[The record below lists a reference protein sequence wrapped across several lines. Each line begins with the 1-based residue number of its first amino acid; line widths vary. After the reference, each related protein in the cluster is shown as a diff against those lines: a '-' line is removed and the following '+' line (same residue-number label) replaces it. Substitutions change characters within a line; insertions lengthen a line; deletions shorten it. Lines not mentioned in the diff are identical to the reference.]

1 VLARSR
7 RILCRYELRYD
18 MRSSG
23 KEFTIEVLHF
33 VSELK
38 AAVTLLPGAVGCVQ
52 PAPVEMRRSGRVARY
67 HNSAQHGVCASNY
80 LRRDVRLAPSLVA
93 PGSETRSCRSRA
105 SWPGSPRAGFRGCR
119 EPQCFLPA
127 PSPGLVTGEEMRRR
141 AEGRDHGLLR
151 RNRDGVATMFECS
164 ASWPSGYRARR

>member
-1 VLARSR
+1 
-7 RILCRYELRYD
+7 

-67 HNSAQHGVCASNY
+67 HNSAQHLVCASNDQREVG
-80 LRRDVRLAPSLVA
+80 LKSARLGYRLVA
-93 PGSETRSCRSRA
+93 TLESIRIA
-105 SWPGSPRAGFRGCR
+105 
-119 EPQCFLPA
+119 
-127 PSPGLVTGEEMRRR
+127 
-141 AEGRDHGLLR
+141 
-151 RNRDGVATMFECS
+151 
-164 ASWPSGYRARR
+164 

>member
-1 VLARSR
+1 
-7 RILCRYELRYD
+7 

-80 LRRDVRLAPSLVA
+80 LRRDVRLAP
-93 PGSETRSCRSRA
+93 RCSRLRDSVMPIA
-105 SWPGSPRAGFRGCR
+105 SFMARI
-119 EPQCFLPA
+119 
-127 PSPGLVTGEEMRRR
+127 
-141 AEGRDHGLLR
+141 AEGRIPRVPGTAMFLTRTEPGPRHG
-151 RNRDGVATMFECS
+151 
-164 ASWPSGYRARR
+164 